1 MNVPGK
7 VRSLLAAAI
16 LSSFAVTAGAQ
27 SYPSRPIRLIVPF
40 PPGGSVDH
48 VARIIGPTLSEY
60 LGQNVI
66 IDNKGGAS
74 GTIGTYEAARAA
86 ADGYTLL
93 MVFDSHAV
101 NQHLYRNIK
110 YDTFNSFD
118 YISLM
123 VSAPMLLATAKNFVP
138 QTVPKMI
145 AYAKANPD
153 KVTYGSS
160 GVGGSNHLYG
170 LAFASQAN
178 FPATHVPYK
187 GGGPMLTAILGGEIN
202 YVVTTLP
209 VVMQYV
215 KSGQVRALAI
225 GSQARVPQLPDVPT
239 IAEFVPGYEANSW
252 VGMMAPK
259 GVPKDVLAKIEAS
272 LRKTLEFADINA
284 RLKSE
289 GFNVIASDPEQ
300 FREKVRMES
309 ERLGRLIKQS
319 NIRVD

>member
-1 MNVPGK
+1 MNVPEN
-7 VRSLLAAAI
+7 VRTLLAAVI
-16 LSSFAVTAGAQ
+16 LSSFAATAGAQ

-48 VARIIGPTLSEY
+48 VARIIGPKLSEY

-101 NQHLYRNIK
+101 NQHLYRTIK

-123 VSAPMLLATAKNFVP
+123 VSAPMLLATAKNFAP
-138 QTVPKMI
+138 QTVPTMI

-178 FPATHVPYK
+178 FSATHVPYK
-187 GGGPMLTAILGGEIN
+187 GGGPMLSAILGGEIN

-272 LRKTLEFADINA
+272 LRKTLESADINA

-300 FREKVRMES
+300 FRAKVKMES
-309 ERLGRLIKQS
+309 ERLGRLIKES